1 MVQLCKKVDH
11 SGLEIGKTCI
21 NKDKWLAGVQIYG
34 GPKASAV
41 LNISEASSLH
51 HEYSS
56 LACTIEIVEDVFAAI
71 DHINKHGR
79 HVQIF
84 GIIFIFVIIIT
95 NFIVCKR
102 FPLLY
107 SIFLQCSY

>member
-1 MVQLCKKVDH
+1 M
-11 SGLEIGKTCI
+11 
-21 NKDKWLAGVQIYG
+21 YG

-41 LNISEASSLH
+41 LNIAEASSLH

-79 HVQIF
+79 HVRF
-84 GIIFIFVIIIT
+84 LRIIFLFFIIAT

-102 FPLLY
+102 SLLLCLI
-107 SIFLQCSY
+107 SLQCSY

>member
-1 MVQLCKKVDH
+1 MIEYVWCNCARKLIIVASK
-11 SGLEIGKTCI
+11 LGKRV

-95 NFIVCKR
+95 NFSV
-102 FPLLY
+102 
-107 SIFLQCSY
+107 